1 MISDVTES
9 VRTERFLPDING
21 EQRNT
26 AQQPSER
33 RTTEKV
39 EYLLKCVDV
48 SRTNGHHGNLQD
60 AYMSLGAAYSSQA
73 RSLIGNVHDNH
84 YCSVNP
90 CFIAVV
96 TECNGGGSFLV
107 LPINHVASCSEDC
120 TVKIWDVPVCGVR
133 QNLTQA
139 RKTLI
144 GHSRRV
150 GLIEWHP
157 TAKDL
162 LLSSAY
168 DYKVCLW
175 DVSQGGPV
183 LRCPV
188 RVLVCPVGQ
197 PRAAER
203 LLLSACFSPDGSRLA
218 LTSKDRRLRLL
229 DPRTGVI
236 LQRQITLWDPHDLS
250 EPLYEEELDGTGG
263 VLFPFFDPDTNM
275 LYLAGKG
282 DANIR
287 YYEVSSEKPF
297 VIFLNQFRSQLPQKG
312 LGVMPKRG
320 LDVKSCE
327 LFRFYRLIS
336 SKHLVEPVSMLVE
349 RARKSGAFQEDL
361 YPLTAGNSASMT
373 AQQWLSGLNRGPLLM
388 SLRPGTLLANPYPET
403 PPDCGLETQPDPQ
416 ACPVGLVVVRNEVK
430 PVEEAFL
437 QEQVAYQDAKYP
449 RTGSDLSGWQPD
461 ETQALPRAYCIIPH
475 CCEPEETPPPHT
487 ESQLLQVFYKQQE
500 EIRELREELNQK
512 QEKITELEMEVR
524 NTRNMRT
531 SC

>member
-1 MISDVTES
+1 NTWKLKYIFN
-9 VRTERFLPDING
+9 ER
-21 EQRNT
+21 
-26 AQQPSER
+26 
-33 RTTEKV
+33 V
-39 EYLLKCVDV
+39 CVFGKPASRDHCYNDV
-48 SRTNGHHGNLQD
+48 SIT
-60 AYMSLGAAYSSQA
+60 
-73 RSLIGNVHDNH
+73 RSVHDNH

-107 LPINHVASCSEDC
+107 LPIHHTGRLDPQQPRVCGHRARVLDVKWSPFNDHQVASCSEDC

-168 DYKVCLW
+168 DYKVCSLI
-175 DVSQGGPV
+175 GP
-183 LRCPV
+183 
-188 RVLVCPVGQ
+188 
-197 PRAAER
+197 
-203 LLLSACFSPDGSRLA
+203 LSTSRGLSSSVAISPSLPDGSRLA

-229 DPRTGVI
+229 DPRTGAV
-236 LQRQITLWDPHDLS
+236 LQVSSPSYRVCKVVYLGALKMLLTTGFSCWNQRQITLWDPRDLS

-282 DANIR
+282 DCNIR
-287 YYEVSSEKPF
+287 FYEVSSEKPF
-297 VIFLNQFRSQLPQKG
+297 VVFLNQFRSQLPQKG

-320 LDVKSCE
+320 LDVRSGE

-336 SKHLVEPVSMLVE
+336 AKHLVEPVSMLVE
-349 RARKSGAFQEDL
+349 RARVFQEDL

-373 AQQWLSGLNRGPLLM
+373 AQQWLSGLNRGPMLI
-388 SLRPGTLLANPYPET
+388 SLRPGTRLANPYPET
-403 PPDCGLETQPDPQ
+403 PPDRGPETQLEPQ
-416 ACPVGLVVVRNEVK
+416 GCPVGLMAVHNELS
-430 PVEEAFL
+430 PVEEVTYLILPAGVSAVICSPQLIEACETRVCFL
-437 QEQVAYQDAKYP
+437 
-449 RTGSDLSGWQPD
+449 
-461 ETQALPRAYCIIPH
+461 
-475 CCEPEETPPPHT
+475 
-487 ESQLLQVFYKQQE
+487 QLLQVFYKQQE

-512 QEKITELEMEVR
+512 EVLR
-524 NTRNMRT
+524 HTNTSGCT
-531 SC
+531 D